1 MGTLKQWWR
10 RVIILSIIQSEFFEF
25 LIFTCRL
32 PVVISLPDVVGLL
45 DGYKVK
51 VSQDGSEE
59 RESRLGGVLVVR
71 KVGPVVL
78 VDLEELLHAVVKDVD
93 NEDKLRGEL
102 QEVCPLGVLQQL
114 DALDI

>member
-1 MGTLKQWWR
+1 M
-10 RVIILSIIQSEFFEF
+10 
-25 LIFTCRL
+25 
-32 PVVISLPDVVGLL
+32 
-45 DGYKVK
+45 
-51 VSQDGSEE
+51 
-59 RESRLGGVLVVR
+59 
-71 KVGPVVL
+71 L